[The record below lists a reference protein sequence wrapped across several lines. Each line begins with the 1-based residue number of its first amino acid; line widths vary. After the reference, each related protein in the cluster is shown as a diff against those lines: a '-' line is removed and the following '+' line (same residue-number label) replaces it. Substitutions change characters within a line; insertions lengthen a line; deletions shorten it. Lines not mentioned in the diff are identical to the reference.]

1 MAHVYTSLADLI
13 KINDAN
19 LADIDDMS
27 DLLQEAPFLAALA
40 AEVASNGT
48 QHKYTVENGAP
59 TVGFRAVNA
68 GRENKASSDRLVTA
82 DLAILAASFI
92 ADQQLAKTYKKGEA
106 AYMFREG
113 KRHLKEAFAMNEKQI
128 FYGTGTGGDST
139 GFGGLAQAETVDALA
154 DADHVVNAGGSTV
167 GGATSVWA
175 IRSTDDGRDVQAII
189 GQEGEID
196 IAEYFPQM
204 MLDGDGKH
212 YPAFVCPIEGY
223 TGLQI
228 GSIWSFARIVNLTT
242 QEGKGLTD
250 SLLSQLLERFPSAK
264 PPTHLVMNRQSG
276 FQLQRS
282 RTATTES
289 GKDAELPKEYQ
300 NIPIILTDSILK
312 TEALVA

>member
-1 MAHVYTSLADLI
+1 MAHVYQTLADLI
-13 KINDAN
+13 EINDKN

-48 QHKYTVENGAP
+48 QHKYTVEDGAP
-59 TVGFRAVNA
+59 TVGFRAVNS

-82 DLAILAASFI
+82 DLAILDASFVC
-92 ADQQLAKTYKKGEA
+92 DQQLAKNYKKGEA

-113 KRHLKEAFAMNEKQI
+113 KRHLKAAFAVNEKQI
-128 FYGTGTGGDST
+128 FYGTGNDSD
-139 GFGGLAQAETVDALA
+139 GFGGLAQATTVDALA
-154 DADHVVNAGGSTV
+154 DVDHVVNAGGSTV

-175 IRSTDDGRDVQAII
+175 IRSTDDGRDVQALI
-189 GQEGEID
+189 GQDGQIE
-196 IAEYFPQM
+196 IAEYFAQM
-204 MLDGDGKH
+204 LFDASNKQ
-212 YPAFVCPIEGY
+212 YPGFVCPIEGY

-228 GSIWSFARIVNLTT
+228 GSIWSFARIVNLTRQDGHT
-242 QEGKGLTD
+242 LCD
-250 SLLSQLLERFPSAK
+250 SLLSQLLEKFPSSK
-264 PPTHLVMNRQSG
+264 PPTHFVMNRQSG

-289 GKDAELPKEYQ
+289 GKDAELPKDYQ
-300 NIPIILTDSILK
+300 GIPIILTDSIVN